1 MTLMKK
7 IFILLFLVFTA
18 CSTPQEKQANTIL
31 KMSKPQTLGMLQGKS
46 PEQVR
51 NALGEP
57 TFVRKE
63 NPNESW
69 VFKAPDCAVFVF
81 FDQNGIASFTQSK
94 GSCDK
99 QITRNLMRQRA
110 AGL

>member
-1 MTLMKK
+1 MKR
-7 IFILLFLVFTA
+7 IFVLLFLLFCS

-31 KMSKPQTLGMLQGKS
+31 EISNPQTLGMLQGKT
-46 PEQVR
+46 PEQIR
-51 NALGEP
+51 NVLGEP

-63 NPNESW
+63 TPNESW

-81 FDQNGIASFTQSK
+81 FDGTGLASFTQSK

-99 QITRNLMRQRA
+99 QITRRLLRQRA

>member
-1 MTLMKK
+1 MAFMKK
-7 IFILLFLVFTA
+7 LLILLLLALGA

-31 KMSKPQTLGMLQGKS
+31 AMSKPQTLGMLQGKT

-51 NALGEP
+51 NVLGEP

-63 NPNESW
+63 KPNESW

-81 FDQNGIASFTQSK
+81 FDGNGIASYTQSK
-94 GSCDK
+94 GTCDK
-99 QITRNLMRQRA
+99 QITRQLLRQRA

>member
-1 MTLMKK
+1 MKK
-7 IFILLFLVFTA
+7 LLILLILTLSA

-31 KMSKPQTLGMLQGKS
+31 EMSKPQTLGMLQGKT

-51 NALGEP
+51 NVLGEP

-63 NPNESW
+63 KPNESW

-81 FDQNGIASFTQSK
+81 FDANGIASYTQSK
-94 GSCDK
+94 GTCDK
-99 QITRNLMRQRA
+99 QITRKLLKQRA

>member
-1 MTLMKK
+1 MAFMKK
-7 IFILLFLVFTA
+7 LLILLLLALSA

-31 KMSKPQTLGMLQGKS
+31 AMSKPQTLGMLQGKT

-51 NALGEP
+51 NVLGEP

-63 NPNESW
+63 KPNESW

-81 FDQNGIASFTQSK
+81 FDGNGIASYTQSK
-94 GSCDK
+94 GTCDK
-99 QITRNLMRQRA
+99 QITRQLLRQRA

>member
-1 MTLMKK
+1 MKK
-7 IFILLFLVFTA
+7 ILALLFLFLCA

-31 KMSKPQTLGMLQGKS
+31 AMSKPQTLGMLQGKT

-51 NALGEP
+51 NVMGEP

-81 FDQNGIASFTQSK
+81 FNGNGVASFTQSK

-99 QITRNLMRQRA
+99 QITHRLLRQRA